1 MRNRRNTRKRNVVI
15 STITNRN
22 FIIIVS
28 VLLVL
33 ILISFGIIKIRN
45 YQDEQLMA
53 RQAEELEKQT
63 GEIFSAMEN
72 NLTGKNTESE
82 GKTENTNQTVTISAV
97 GDILC
102 QMDMIEDA
110 YENNG
115 YNFSHMFNEITQ
127 YVKNAD
133 LTIGTMETNFTDNSF
148 SGVGK
153 YNSPIEFLNATKNS
167 GINLVSIAHNHE
179 LDYGIDGLNTT
190 VQKIQESGL
199 SVTGLKNNK
208 ENENKEFTG
217 LIKDVKGIKIAF
229 LGYTYGLSNEQE
241 LTEEDKSYA
250 NIFTEELAK
259 NDLEYAKENSNFI
272 VVMMHWG
279 NVNESTISDKQN
291 KIANYLIENG
301 ADVILGS
308 HPSVVEP
315 MKIIQNS
322 EGKNILVAYS
332 LGNYI
337 SSLKYEDANLELVLN
352 IEISKTLDSNKAI
365 LQKVDYTPIY
375 MLDNGEGTENRFQL
389 IDMKQVAKDYAGGKR
404 DRISRATYDDIIK
417 KLEKLKELLNAK

>member
-179 LDYGIDGLNTT
+179 LDYGVNGLQTT
-190 VQKIQESGL
+190 VQKIQEEGL
-199 SVTGLKNNK
+199 SVTGLKNNI
-208 ENENKEFTG
+208 ENENPEFTG

-241 LTEEDKSYA
+241 LNEEEKSYA

-259 NDLEYAKENSNFI
+259 KDLEYAKENSNFI

-279 NVNESTISDKQN
+279 NVNESTISDEQN
-291 KIANYLIENG
+291 TIANFLIENG
-301 ADVILGS
+301 VDVILGS

-315 MKIIQNS
+315 MKIVQNS
-322 EGKNILVAYS
+322 EGKNVLVAYS

-352 IEISKTLDSNKAI
+352 IEITKTSDSDIAI
-365 LQKVDYTPIY
+365 LQRVDYTPIY

>member
-45 YQDEQLMA
+45 YLDERTMA
-53 RQAEELEKQT
+53 RQAEELAKQT
-63 GEIFSAMEN
+63 GEIFTAVEN
-72 NLTGKNTESE
+72 NLSSETKNEDE
-82 GKTENTNQTVTISAV
+82 QETNVQSANISAV

-110 YENNG
+110 YDNNT
-115 YNFSHMFNEITQ
+115 YNFTHMFAEIT
-127 YVKNAD
+127 KFIENSD
-133 LTIGTMETNFTDNSF
+133 LTIGTMETNFIDNEF
-148 SGVGK
+148 SGVVK
-153 YNSPIEFLNATKNS
+153 YNSPIEFLTATKNS
-167 GINLVSIAHNHE
+167 GVNLVSVAHNHE

-190 VQKIQESGL
+190 VQKIQDAGL
-199 SVTGLKNNK
+199 SVTGLKNNT

-217 LIKDVKGIKIAF
+217 LIKDVNGIKIAF

-241 LTEEDKSYA
+241 LSDEEKSMA
-250 NIFTEELAK
+250 NIYTEELAK
-259 NDLEYAKENSNFI
+259 KDIEYAKENSNFI
-272 VVMMHWG
+272 IVMMHWG
-279 NVNESTISDKQN
+279 NVNESTVSDEQN
-291 KIANYLIENG
+291 SIANFLIQNG
-301 ADVILGS
+301 VDIILGS

-315 MKIIQNS
+315 MKIVQNE

-352 IEISKTLDSNKAI
+352 IEIAKTTDSDKAI
-365 LQKVDYTPIY
+365 LQRVDYTPIY
-375 MLDNGEGTENRFQL
+375 MLDNGEGAENRFQL
-389 IDMKQVAKDYAGGKR
+389 IDMKQVATDYASGNR
-404 DRISRATYDDIIK
+404 DRISRVTYDDIIE
-417 KLEKLKELLNAK
+417 KLEKLRVLLNAK

>member
-63 GEIFSAMEN
+63 GEIFSALEN
-72 NLTGKNTESE
+72 NLSGKNTESE
-82 GKTENTNQTVTISAV
+82 GKSENTNQTVTISAV

-115 YNFSHMFNEITQ
+115 YDFSHMFNEITQ